1 MNNDI
6 KKLNWNIDRLNRRF
20 EQILE
25 FEEAKAYLN
34 EKSNQ
39 CKEINVC
46 HFARPTIKNCIDI
59 WFEFEKARLEEL
71 TK

>member
-1 MNNDI
+1 MIEKDI
-6 KKLNWNIDRLNRRF
+6 KKLNWNIDRLNRHF

-34 EKSNQ
+34 EKVKQ

-46 HFARPTIKNCIDI
+46 HSYRPTIKDCINA
-59 WFEFEKARLEEL
+59 WYEVEEL
-71 TK
+71 RLGKLS